1 MSRPVRLGRC
11 DVFRF
16 RYEPEPISPGS
27 VALVLRQNKRQVHVR
42 AVSRRPTH
50 GRPTSP
56 GDEYLVDAPN

>member
-1 MSRPVRLGRC
+1 MSRPVRLERC

-16 RYEPEPISPGS
+16 RCHTEPISAGS
-27 VALVLRQNKRQVHVR
+27 VAFVLRQNKRQVHLR
-42 AVSRRPTH
+42 AISRRPTH